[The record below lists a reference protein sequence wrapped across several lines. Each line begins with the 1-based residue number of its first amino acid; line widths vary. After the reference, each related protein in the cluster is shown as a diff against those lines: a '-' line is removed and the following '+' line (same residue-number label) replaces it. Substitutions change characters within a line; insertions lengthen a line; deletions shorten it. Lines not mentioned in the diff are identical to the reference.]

1 MPSESPRKTFLVAL
15 GVCLVCSALV
25 STAVVGLRQRQQ
37 ANKELDKLKNILLAA
52 DLYTEDATVRQTFDA
67 KIRPALVDLSEG
79 QILPETPADK
89 RLDPINF
96 DIKVIARDPKLSQAI
111 PPAENLAGIGRRPGY
126 MVIYQVMENKQVA
139 RLILPVYGKGLW
151 STMYGFIALKNDLQT
166 VTGFIFYEHG
176 ETPGL
181 GGEIDNPRWRAKWIG
196 KRAFDESGELK
207 IKVVKGTVDPAS
219 PQAQYQVDG
228 LSGATLTT
236 RGVDNLVQFWLGENG
251 YGPFLQNL
259 RGKEVAHE

>member
-15 GVCLVCSALV
+15 GVCLVCSVLV
-25 STAVVGLRQRQQ
+25 SSAVVGLRQRQQ

-52 DLYTEDATVRQTFDA
+52 DLYTNDAAVRQTFEA
-67 KIRPALVDLSEG
+67 KIRPALVDLSSG
-79 QILPETPADK
+79 RILSETPSDK
-89 RLDPINF
+89 RLDPIYF
-96 DIKVIARDPKLSQAI
+96 DVKAVARDPKLSRVI
-111 PPAENLAGIGRRPGY
+111 PSLDNLAGIGRRPNY
-126 MVIYQVMENKQVA
+126 MVIYQVMENERVA

-181 GGEIDNPRWRAKWIG
+181 GGEIDNPLWRAKWIG
-196 KRAFDESGELK
+196 KHAFDESGELK
-207 IKVVKGTVDPAS
+207 IKVIKGTVDPTN
-219 PQAQYQVDG
+219 PQAQYQIDG

-236 RGVDNLVQFWLGENG
+236 RGVDNLVHFWLGENG

-259 RGKEVAHE
+259 RAKEVGHE